1 MTTTN
6 TQPKA
11 LLTMGLPG
19 AGKSHVL
26 STKYAGFCQS
36 AVMIDPDL
44 IKQEKV
50 DYDPK
55 NPAVYHEWSKQEAKK
70 RQMLAMVNGQNLVVD
85 GTGTNVEKMVKQI
98 RDLESMGYEV
108 EVVYV
113 RVKLTTSI
121 QRNASRERT
130 VPVEIIMEKHEL
142 ISTAFEILSSY
153 TTVTVVNN
161 D

>member
-26 STKYAGFCQS
+26 STRYADFCQS
-36 AVMIDPDL
+36 AVMVDPDL
-44 IKQEKV
+44 IKQEKP

-55 NPAVYHEWSKQEAKK
+55 NPAVHHEWSKQEAKK
-70 RQMLAMVNGQNLVVD
+70 RQMLAMVNGQNLVID

-142 ISTAFEILSSY
+142 ISTAFEILSGY
-153 TTVTVVNN
+153 ANVTVVNN